1 MFLPSGDGQFIQQQY
16 KLQFR
21 IFLLCY
27 CLLIGITITLKAH
40 CKYVRKRTALSNIR
54 QIFIVTMKTR
64 LKRISLGKKITNLRV
79 NTYMLITYNTR
90 HACNRDQHQL
100 SEPINRNIPEFARLN
115 RMCFIATYFKFIS
128 SFVFFF
134 FSLAL

>member
-27 CLLIGITITLKAH
+27 CLLIGITITLKVH

-64 LKRISLGKKITNLRV
+64 LKRISLGKKN
-79 NTYMLITYNTR
+79 N
-90 HACNRDQHQL
+90 Q
-100 SEPINRNIPEFARLN
+100 FAGKYVYAN
-115 RMCFIATYFKFIS
+115 HI
-128 SFVFFF
+128 
-134 FSLAL
+134 